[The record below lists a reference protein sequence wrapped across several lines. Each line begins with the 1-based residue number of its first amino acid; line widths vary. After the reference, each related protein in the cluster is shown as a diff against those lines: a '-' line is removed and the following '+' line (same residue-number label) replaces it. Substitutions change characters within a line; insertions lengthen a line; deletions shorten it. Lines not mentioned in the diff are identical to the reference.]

1 MSIHELDLS
10 HIVFPTCEQTFF
22 FSSYFLIIFY
32 IFSLKTRVLI
42 LKQAKIS
49 CKSSE
54 KNQNLGIGSYETV
67 MSKDSMAASIACEY
81 RNHL

>member
-22 FSSYFLIIFY
+22 FLH

-54 KNQNLGIGSYETV
+54 KNQNLGICSYETV

-81 RNHL
+81 LNHL

>member
-54 KNQNLGIGSYETV
+54 KKPKSRNLQLRNGYVQRLHGSEHC
-67 MSKDSMAASIACEY
+67 M
-81 RNHL
+81 